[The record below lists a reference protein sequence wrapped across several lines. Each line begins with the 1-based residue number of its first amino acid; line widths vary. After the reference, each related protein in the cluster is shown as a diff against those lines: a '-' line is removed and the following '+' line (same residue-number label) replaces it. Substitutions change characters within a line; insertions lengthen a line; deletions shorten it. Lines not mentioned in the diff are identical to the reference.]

1 MDVREKL
8 VELLNASPDIRMPY
22 TPTEIVADRLIAH
35 GVTVIPPE
43 GIGEMSDGYHTFN
56 ELYHHR
62 AVLFSV
68 ICNAMPDKAWKSKRH
83 DTGDMYDGMF
93 IVGIETNHG
102 QATYH
107 YDVDPYW
114 DMFNVPELEYA
125 PKWDGHTPQEAINR
139 IANGVTVQE
148 WYSASNPPKEDG
160 TYLVQTNTGTITT
173 ARFYAFKSFP
183 ATKYLPACHRSAS
196 WQSNRNVVKWT
207 YLPQP
212 PKGE

>member
-8 VELLNASPDIRMPY
+8 VELIEESGACFECFPVSGYENRQIEKIASHM
-22 TPTEIVADRLIAH
+22 
-35 GVTVIPPE
+35 
-43 GIGEMSDGYHTFN
+43 
-56 ELYHHR
+56 
-62 AVLFSV
+62 
-68 ICNAMPDKAWKSKRH
+68 
-83 DTGDMYDGMF
+83 
-93 IVGIETNHG
+93 
-102 QATYH
+102 
-107 YDVDPYW
+107 
-114 DMFNVPELEYA
+114 
-125 PKWDGHTPQEAINR
+125 

-183 ATKYLPACHRSAS
+183 ATKCLPAYHRSPS

>member
-8 VELLNASPDIRMPY
+8 VELITTAERKLSRKTVLGN
-22 TPTEIVADRLIAH
+22 TERRTAIADHL
-35 GVTVIPPE
+35 
-43 GIGEMSDGYHTFN
+43 
-56 ELYHHR
+56 
-62 AVLFSV
+62 
-68 ICNAMPDKAWKSKRH
+68 
-83 DTGDMYDGMF
+83 
-93 IVGIETNHG
+93 
-102 QATYH
+102 
-107 YDVDPYW
+107 
-114 DMFNVPELEYA
+114 
-125 PKWDGHTPQEAINR
+125 

-160 TYLVQTNTGTITT
+160 TYLVQTNTGTTTT

-207 YLPQP
+207 FLPQP